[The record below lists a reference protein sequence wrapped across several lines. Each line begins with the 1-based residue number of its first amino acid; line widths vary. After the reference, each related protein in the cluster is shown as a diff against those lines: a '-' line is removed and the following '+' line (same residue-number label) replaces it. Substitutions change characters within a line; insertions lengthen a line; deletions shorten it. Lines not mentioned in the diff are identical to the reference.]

1 MIGVSDGIGWYKL
14 GEERDRAIYFIGIKD
29 GRNSCAAGPWNYDMS
44 KTPDYEWLFLCFPG
58 DVEGGDYYD
67 AGWWDEDLPNGAGW
81 TKDGKNYLEGT
92 PIAWAGI
99 NIPELTQEE

>member
-1 MIGVSDGIGWYKL
+1 MNHDKSVGN
-14 GEERDRAIYFIGIKD
+14 A
-29 GRNSCAAGPWNYDMS
+29 AAGPWNYDMS

-67 AGWWDEDLPNGAGW
+67 AGWWDEDLPDGAGW
-81 TKDGKNYLEGT
+81 TKDGINYLEGT

-99 NIPELTQEE
+99 NIPELMQEESG